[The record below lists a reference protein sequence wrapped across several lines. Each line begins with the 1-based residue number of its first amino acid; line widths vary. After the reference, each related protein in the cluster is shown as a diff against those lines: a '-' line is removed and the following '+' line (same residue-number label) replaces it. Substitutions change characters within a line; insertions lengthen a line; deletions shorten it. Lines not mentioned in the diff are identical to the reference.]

1 VSRQESLLAS
11 LLVSHLM
18 SQQESPL
25 VSQQESL
32 LVSPLVSQQE
42 SPLVSQQESL
52 LVSPL
57 VSQQKSSLVSQQES
71 LQVSQQDIHLVRQQ
85 ESARGADPRRDCR
98 YSVSVW
104 ILVISGRRSMC
115 LAGSWN

>member
-1 VSRQESLLAS
+1 MSRQESLLAS

-18 SQQESPL
+18 RQQESPL

-42 SPLVSQQESL
+42 SPLVSQQE
-52 LVSPL
+52 
-57 VSQQKSSLVSQQES
+57 SSLVSQQES